1 MFTIHETNRQRAGE
15 LTRREWLRIGG
26 LGAFGLSLP
35 GMLQARQAQAVAS
48 APVRAAGKAK
58 ACILLYMNG
67 GPPQHETWD
76 PKPDQPREI
85 RGDFGAIAT
94 SVPGF
99 QVGEL
104 MPELAKLAHEV
115 AVLRGVSMS
124 SPNVGA
130 HAPSGYTI
138 TTGQEYRLGGLND
151 QPSFAAV
158 YKRLRPYSGALPAV
172 ITLPER
178 LDDVDLRT
186 EYDGQQGGF
195 LGPTAAPWTLPCD
208 PAAANF
214 KIPAID
220 TLNLDQDVSAARF
233 DNRKRLL
240 EQLDKQLEAA
250 ERSGALA
257 RQDKVTQQAFD
268 LIRGSQPRQA
278 FDLTQ
283 ERPEVRDRYGRN
295 KFGQSVLLARRL
307 IEAGVPMIQVSWPH
321 SMKPGKPARWDTHVK
336 NAESLKRFLMPPTDQ
351 ACAALLEDLAA
362 RGLLDETLVIWMGEF
377 GRAPNINADGGR
389 DHWVRAFSVALAGGG
404 VRGGQVYG
412 ATDKMGGSPRSGQVG
427 PKDLLATIYHCLGLK
442 ADAKLHDALGRPVPI
457 YQGEVIRQ
465 ILE

>member
-1 MFTIHETNRQRAGE
+1 
-15 LTRREWLRIGG
+15 
-26 LGAFGLSLP
+26 
-35 GMLQARQAQAVAS
+35 
-48 APVRAAGKAK
+48 
-58 ACILLYMNG
+58 
-67 GPPQHETWD
+67 
-76 PKPDQPREI
+76 
-85 RGDFGAIAT
+85 
-94 SVPGF
+94 
-99 QVGEL
+99 
-104 MPELAKLAHEV
+104 
-115 AVLRGVSMS
+115 MS

-158 YKRLRPYSGALPAV
+158 YKPC
-172 ITLPER
+172 
-178 LDDVDLRT
+178 
-186 EYDGQQGGF
+186 
-195 LGPTAAPWTLPCD
+195 GPTPGRCPLSLLCRNAWMTSICVPSTTVSKAASSVQPQHPGRCRAIQRLPTSRYLPLTRSTWTRTFQPRSSTT
-208 PAAANF
+208 ANACSSSSTSNWR
-214 KIPAID
+214 PP
-220 TLNLDQDVSAARF
+220 S
-233 DNRKRLL
+233 
-240 EQLDKQLEAA
+240 
-250 ERSGALA
+250 SGALA

-268 LIRGSQPRQA
+268 LIRGSKPRQA

-283 ERPEVRDRYGRN
+283 EKPEVRDRYGRN

-336 NAESLKRFLMPPTDQ
+336 NAESLKNFLMPPTDQ

-404 VRGGQVYG
+404 VHGGQAYG

-442 ADAKLHDALGRPVPI
+442 SDAKVQDALGRPVPI